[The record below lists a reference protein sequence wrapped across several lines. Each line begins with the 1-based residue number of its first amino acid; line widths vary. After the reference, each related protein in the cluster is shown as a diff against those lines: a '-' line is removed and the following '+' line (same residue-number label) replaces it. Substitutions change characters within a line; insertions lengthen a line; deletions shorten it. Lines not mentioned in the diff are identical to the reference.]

1 MSELIPRIL
10 YTVQKLRLHRQD
22 IAKIYHYTP
31 TQQSTLD
38 IDPDT
43 LKKAGVKVV
52 VLDFDG
58 VLAAHGEP
66 YPNKDIEV
74 WLQKYVKTFGVSN
87 LFILSNKP
95 LPIRAAYFAQHFS
108 GVQFIQGVR
117 KKPYPDGLEKVIK
130 ITQQAAKTH
139 ILIDDRLLT
148 GCLSAVIAG
157 AQACYI
163 TAPFSNY
170 KKRPISERFFAGLR
184 WLEKNYVRLFLH
196 YK

>member
-1 MSELIPRIL
+1 MSELIPRIF
-10 YTVQKLRLHRQD
+10 YTIQKLRLHRQD
-22 IAKIYHYTP
+22 IAKIYQYTP
-31 TQQSTLD
+31 AQQSTLD

-43 LKKAGVKVV
+43 LKKTGVNVV

-74 WLQKYVKTFGVSN
+74 WLQKCVNVFGVSN

-95 LPIRAAYFAQHFS
+95 LPERVYYFGRYFQ
-108 GVQFIQGVR
+108 GIQVIQKVR
-117 KKPYPDGLEKVIK
+117 KKPYPDGLEKVMAL
-130 ITQQAAKTH
+130 TQQPAQAH

-163 TAPFSNY
+163 TAPYANY
-170 KKRPISERFFAGLR
+170 KKRLISELFFMGLR
-184 WLEKNYVRLFLH
+184 WLEKNYVRFFVN
-196 YK
+196 KK